1 LAEAYVS
8 CFDCVDLVLRGQ
20 IKKGGHVVI
29 TLPKAITFDC
39 YGTLID
45 WESEIQRFFAQR
57 LAARNIEG
65 IDPRTLQ
72 KEWEEIQF
80 RYIQEQ
86 YRPYRQVLRDTMK
99 MAFDMFHLPYDEQ
112 DVETFAD
119 SMGHWQ
125 PFPDTRDAIIDL
137 QKYVRVA
144 LITNTDNT
152 IIAETER
159 TIGVKF
165 DEIITAEQA
174 RAYKPGHKGFLLARE
189 RLGLQVSEVWHAG
202 FGFKYDIVPATELG
216 YTTVWVNRQGE
227 ARPVDVKETFLVGDM
242 RTLAYLI
249 KGIAAS
255 V

>member
-1 LAEAYVS
+1 M
-8 CFDCVDLVLRGQ
+8 
-20 IKKGGHVVI
+20 I

-45 WESEIQRFFAQR
+45 WESAIQRFFAQI
-57 LAARNIEG
+57 LAERSIEG

-99 MAFDMFHLPYDEQ
+99 MAFDKFHLPYDEQ
-112 DVETFAD
+112 DVGTFAD

-125 PFPDTRDAIIDL
+125 PFPDTKDAIIDL
-137 QKYVRVA
+137 QKYVKVA
-144 LITNTDNT
+144 LITNTDNA

-174 RAYKPGHKGFLLARE
+174 RAYKPGHEGFLLARE
-189 RLGLQVSEVWHAG
+189 RLGLQVSEIWHAG

-242 RTLAYLI
+242 RTLAYLV

-255 V
+255 L